1 MSWQTWSKCCGSCSL
16 DRVADLNCFINPPTF
31 SPLAISQC
39 SVSIKNLIDESKM
52 ERLVACRFSHSFPV
66 SSLQMLLLFY
76 FSNKDS
82 KGIKQL
88 HNWNWTQLD
97 PMQSCSVTGRILS
110 NLICKL
116 MSIISVISRVPSLVW
131 KRFVSSSFFFLWL
144 AGASILLLLILLN
157 MIAPLGLKTKTLYIT
172 WLWFHF
178 DGQNLSV
185 WQSKQCFF
193 VCLNFN
199 SVIQNNSFAWQTL
212 SFDKKQIILSNKMI
226 VLNIKTLIFRLK
238 QSLLCQYFYWWNL
251 LFCQMLNIKEFC
263 ILLPNRMHSIR
274 WTNKW
279 FRVMKWLFCMMK
291 HSFCHTK
298 QPCLWEC
305 FDGCCTSKVSIHTN
319 LDITPWPL
327 ISWNPAY

>member
-199 SVIQNNSFAWQTL
+199 SVIQT
-212 SFDKKQIILSNKMI
+212 
-226 VLNIKTLIFRLK
+226 
-238 QSLLCQYFYWWNL
+238 
-251 LFCQMLNIKEFC
+251 
-263 ILLPNRMHSIR
+263 ILLHDKPLVS
-274 WTNKW
+274 TKNKS
-279 FRVMKWLFCMMK
+279 FCLTKWLFWISK
-291 HSFCHTK
+291 HSFFVWNN
-298 QPCLWEC
+298 LY
-305 FDGCCTSKVSIHTN
+305 FVSTFIDETYC
-319 LDITPWPL
+319 
-327 ISWNPAY
+327 SVKC